1 MNGTSRR
8 QLIEAASNNNGFAIT
23 LLGVHLINSQENVE
37 AGLNMIIGAADGKN
51 VLWAKNLK
59 LYLRGFI
66 NQWQFP
72 IDYHAL
78 VDSDVR
84 EQLENYV
91 AEGDYWAMTILGDLL
106 YQGRVIP
113 QERDTAEELLSR
125 AAYLGCAYAKELVA
139 EYGLS
144 LNKAIAS
151 QILDKFK
158 NKNNPKYWM
167 LK

>member
-8 QLIEAASNNNGFAIT
+8 QLIEAANNNNGFAIT
-23 LLGVHLINSQENVE
+23 LLGVYLINSQENVE

-66 NQWQFP
+66 NQWQYP
-72 IDYHAL
+72 IDHHAL
-78 VDSDVR
+78 VDADAR
-84 EQLENYV
+84 EQLELYV

-113 QERDTAEELLSR
+113 QERDTAEELLGK
-125 AAYLGCAYAKELVA
+125 AAYLGCSYAKELVS

-144 LNKAIAS
+144 ANRAIAAH
-151 QILDKFK
+151 ILDKFK